1 MIPFG
6 GFLRNLE
13 STPTGVNRRSGSVRS
28 ADDKGDL
35 CSGGKSNIS
44 NLWSQLRGRGKG
56 RRRRR
61 RARDDVIAII
71 SGAIPR
77 NVGRAKL

>member
-13 STPTGVNRRSGSVRS
+13 STSTGVNRRAVRS

-35 CSGGKSNIS
+35 CSEG
-44 NLWSQLRGRGKG
+44 NLIFLIYEANYGEREREGR
-56 RRRRR
+56 
-61 RARDDVIAII
+61 RDDVIDII

-77 NVGRAKL
+77 NVGR

>member
-1 MIPFG
+1 MCALYEG
-6 GFLRNLE
+6 NL
-13 STPTGVNRRSGSVRS
+13 
-28 ADDKGDL
+28 
-35 CSGGKSNIS
+35 IS
-44 NLWSQLRGRGKG
+44 LIYCANYIHG
-56 RRRRR
+56 